1 MAFVSMKELLE
12 DAKREQY
19 AIGQFN
25 INGLQWTKAIL
36 QAAQKEQSPVIV
48 AASDRLVDYLG
59 GFKTIAAMVGALMED
74 MAITVP
80 VVLHLDHGSSA
91 ERCRQA
97 IDAGFSS
104 VMIDGSHQPIDEN
117 IAMTKEVT
125 DYAAKHG
132 VSVEAEVGT
141 VGGMEDGLVGGVRYA
156 DITECERIVKETN
169 IDALAAALGS
179 VHGKYQ
185 GEPNLGF
192 KEMEAISRMTDIPLV
207 LHGASGIPQDQIKK
221 AITLGH
227 AKININTECMVA
239 WTDETRRMFQE
250 NSDLYEPR
258 GYLTPGI
265 EAVEETV
272 RSKMREFG
280 SAGKA
285 AKQQVG

>member
-1 MAFVSMKELLE
+1 M
-12 DAKREQY
+12 
-19 AIGQFN
+19 
-25 INGLQWTKAIL
+25 
-36 QAAQKEQSPVIV
+36 
-48 AASDRLVDYLG
+48 
-59 GFKTIAAMVGALMED
+59 
-74 MAITVP
+74 
-80 VVLHLDHGSSA
+80 
-91 ERCRQA
+91 
-97 IDAGFSS
+97 
-104 VMIDGSHQPIDEN
+104 
-117 IAMTKEVT
+117 
-125 DYAAKHG
+125 
-132 VSVEAEVGT
+132 SVEAEVGT

-192 KEMEAISRMTDIPLV
+192 KEMEAISRMTDIPSFFTG
-207 LHGASGIPQDQIKK
+207 HPGFRRIRSK

-239 WTDETRRMFQE
+239 WADETRRMFQE

-258 GYLTPGI
+258 GYMTPGI

-285 AKQQVG
+285 AKRQVG